1 MLYHA
6 SSTPGIRLLEPRISN
21 HGTPLVY
28 LSRKRENVL
37 VYLSNAI
44 ERFCRSSGFSHTG
57 PWCKWGPYGFGR
69 DGLIR
74 LEEYYPNALEETY
87 AGVSGYIYHCADV
100 PDSGETIQIP
110 DAVTSRQPVDVL
122 DCELVPDALEAILR
136 AEAAGLLHIH
146 RYAQLTQPELDWIRR
161 TMTEEYQTAA
171 PDYRHFITA
180 KFGIG
185 E

>member
-6 SSTPGIRLLEPRISN
+6 SPTPGILRLEPRISN

-44 ERFCRSSGFSHTG
+44 EQFCRASGFSHSG

-74 LEEYYPNALEETY
+74 LEEYYPHALEETY
-87 AGVSGYIYHCADV
+87 AAVSGYIYRCADV
-100 PDSGETIQIP
+100 PDSGETVQIP
-110 DAVTSRQPVDVL
+110 DAVTSRQPVTVL
-122 DCELVPDALEAILR
+122 DCEFVPDTLEAILR
-136 AEAAGLLHIH
+136 AEAAGLLHIR
-146 RYAQLTQPELDWIRR
+146 RYEQLTQAEQDWIRR
-161 TMTEEYQTAA
+161 TMEEEYRTAA
-171 PDYRHFITA
+171 PDYRHFICA
-180 KFGIG
+180 KFHIG
-185 E
+185 P